1 MGEIIGHVLA
11 VLPAFLLACL
21 AVAALPGP
29 STALFLHRTVRDGRA
44 AGLAAV
50 AGNEIGV
57 FCWALAAGAGL
68 TGLLRANRWL
78 YLALHVVGAVVLVYL
93 GISAWRS
100 ARRSDDDAEF
110 GAAFARRLP
119 SGRTPAAAF
128 RASLVTIAA
137 NPKAAV
143 FAFSFFPQF
152 LPRHGPVFGTTVAL
166 ACVQLV
172 LDTTYCVGIVLLASR
187 ARRLLSRAAI
197 RRRLERVLGATLVA
211 LGIDRPSPGLTAPAE
226 CARVSRPPWLVPA
239 AGAGRPCPSRRGA
252 APAPGRTRSAPW
264 AGAAP
269 PRTPRAARPPDPASQ
284 IRPSQIRASQI
295 RVAGIT

>member
-1 MGEIIGHVLA
+1 MSEIVRHVLS

-68 TGLLRANRWL
+68 TALLRANWWL
-78 YLALHVVGAVVLVYL
+78 YLALHIVGGVVLVYL
-93 GISAWRS
+93 GVSAWRS
-100 ARRSDDDAEF
+100 ARRAGDDQEL
-110 GAAFARRLP
+110 GASLSLSPARFRGALRSRLPSSLLRRSSVQTGPRPSSEPARLP

-166 ACVQLV
+166 ASVQLI
-172 LDTTYCVGIVLLASR
+172 LDTSYCVGIVLLASR
-187 ARRLLSRAAI
+187 ARRWLSRAAI
-197 RRRLERVLGATLVA
+197 RRRLERALGATLIA
-211 LGIDRPSPGLTAPAE
+211 LGIDL
-226 CARVSRPPWLVPA
+226 A
-239 AGAGRPCPSRRGA
+239 AA
-252 APAPGRTRSAPW
+252 TR
-264 AGAAP
+264 
-269 PRTPRAARPPDPASQ
+269 
-284 IRPSQIRASQI
+284 
-295 RVAGIT
+295 

>member
-1 MGEIIGHVLA
+1 MGEIIRHVLA

-29 STALFLHRTVRDGRA
+29 STALFLHRTVRDGRK

-68 TGLLRANRWL
+68 TALLRATWWL
-78 YLALHVVGAVVLVYL
+78 YLALHIVGGAVLVYL
-93 GISAWRS
+93 GVSAWRS
-100 ARRSDDDAEF
+100 ARRTGDDEQF
-110 GAAFARRLP
+110 GAALSLSPARFRGAFRSRLP

-152 LPRHGPVFGTTVAL
+152 LPRHGPVFGTTLAL
-166 ACVQLV
+166 ASVQLV
-172 LDTTYCVGIVLLASR
+172 IDTTYCVGIVLLASR
-187 ARRLLSRAAI
+187 ARHWLSRAAAI
-197 RRRLERVLGATLVA
+197 
-211 LGIDRPSPGLTAPAE
+211 
-226 CARVSRPPWLVPA
+226 A
-239 AGAGRPCPSRRGA
+239 AG
-252 APAPGRTRSAPW
+252 
-264 AGAAP
+264 P
-269 PRTPRAARPPDPASQ
+269 PRTARRPVRLGASY
-284 IRPSQIRASQI
+284 
-295 RVAGIT
+295 G